1 MEALAAFNEDL
12 SGVLN
17 VEICH
22 YSSANSHDK
31 IIGNCD
37 RFIRVSYISGVF
49 SITTNAFLLQFPQ
62 TSEKS
67 SIIEMI
73 YLHHDPSSVNLIN
86 NQYNIRRILCQ
97 LVEYEDKLWIHNEQ
111 ILSTI
116 CEKNIPNVVQLF
128 WTLSSSEK
136 NFNLTFLRKIA
147 SKKINVKSVQ
157 MILENDNV
165 FPTQQRRH
173 TIEVQI
179 HLKTVVI
186 SYMLM
191 DETSKK
197 FLSLNYLAKTDI
209 LHYVKFLRLMQNVI
223 HIEKETFLATSPTIA
238 TTSTLMKDD
247 SFSPTVKLSNL
258 GNRILTHKSNLHRN
272 KKKHK
277 TLMKSSTDIQSTTLY
292 N

>member
-1 MEALAAFNEDL
+1 M
-12 SGVLN
+12 
-17 VEICH
+17 
-22 YSSANSHDK
+22 
-31 IIGNCD
+31 
-37 RFIRVSYISGVF
+37 
-49 SITTNAFLLQFPQ
+49 
-62 TSEKS
+62 
-67 SIIEMI
+67 
-73 YLHHDPSSVNLIN
+73 
-86 NQYNIRRILCQ
+86 
-97 LVEYEDKLWIHNEQ
+97 
-111 ILSTI
+111 
-116 CEKNIPNVVQLF
+116 
-128 WTLSSSEK
+128 LSSCFGHFHQAKK

-147 SKKINVKSVQ
+147 SKKINVKSAQ

-165 FPTQQRRH
+165 FPIQQRRH

-223 HIEKETFLATSPTIA
+223 HIEKETLLATSPTIA

>member
-1 MEALAAFNEDL
+1 MEALTAFNEDL

-73 YLHHDPSSVNLIN
+73 YLHYDPSSVNLVN

-223 HIEKETFLATSPTIA
+223 HIEKETLLA

-258 GNRILTHKSNLHRN
+258 GNRILTHKSNLRRN

>member
-73 YLHHDPSSVNLIN
+73 YLHYDPSSVNLVN

-111 ILSTI
+111 ILLTI

-165 FPTQQRRH
+165 FPIQQRRH

-223 HIEKETFLATSPTIA
+223 HIEKETLLATSP
-238 TTSTLMKDD
+238 
-247 SFSPTVKLSNL
+247 
-258 GNRILTHKSNLHRN
+258 ILRAPLRQN
-272 KKKHK
+272 
-277 TLMKSSTDIQSTTLY
+277 
-292 N
+292 